1 MSDDKELNG
10 ELDISLEKFNNVLKL
25 EESNDQSHN
34 HQSVTN
40 NIVSP
45 QPKKKATKLK
55 KSAKSNTESN
65 TESNTVSH
73 KESDKEL
80 HTTENKEPTNEVPA
94 NEERWNSEMI
104 LAHVSKIIH
113 RSRDPLLL
121 ELRSNTLLYL
131 DRLINEFPVFF
142 DKFPNLFAK
151 VAMGMTEEYM
161 EQLAEILAVED
172 SIAAGEISREK
183 AQFIL
188 GSKLINKHAPHLLDK
203 TKQCPK

>member
-25 EESNDQSHN
+25 EESNDQSA
-34 HQSVTN
+34 TN
-40 NIVSP
+40 NIVVP
-45 QPKKKATKLK
+45 QSTKKSKKSK
-55 KSAKSNTESN
+55 KSAKTHTESN
-65 TESNTVSH
+65 
-73 KESDKEL
+73 KEFNKEL
-80 HTTENKEPTNEVPA
+80 HTTENKEPINEVPV